1 MDEIDVTE
9 LDAIDI
15 RMLAALQDNGRI
27 TVTELA
33 EKVHLSKT
41 PCTER
46 VRRLEREGY
55 ISGYRAMLVPE
66 KVGLSC
72 LVFVQVT
79 LERTTTDVLN
89 RFNQAVSLIQEVE
102 SAHMIAGGYDYL
114 LKVRARNMP
123 HYRKVLGDQ
132 IGALPG
138 VSQTSS
144 FSVMETVVEGG
155 DIARS
160 QLEAISSQ
168 FE

>member
-1 MDEIDVTE
+1 MSE
-9 LDAIDI
+9 LDPIDI
-15 RMLAALQDNGRI
+15 KMLAALQENGRI

-66 KVGLSC
+66 RVGLSC

-79 LERTTTDVLN
+79 LERTTTDVLD
-89 RFNQAVSLIQEVE
+89 RFNEAVSMIQEVE
-102 SAHMIAGGYDYL
+102 AAHMIAGGYDYL
-114 LKVRARNMP
+114 LKVRARDMT

-132 IGALPG
+132 IGELPG
-138 VSQTSS
+138 VSSTSS

-155 DIARS
+155 DIAKS
-160 QLEAISSQ
+160 QLEEISAQ
-168 FE
+168 LE

>member
-1 MDEIDVTE
+1 MTG

-15 RMLAALQDNGRI
+15 RILAALQDNGRI

-55 ISGYRAMLVPE
+55 ISGYRAMIVPE
-66 KVGLSC
+66 KVGLST
-72 LVFVQVT
+72 LVFVEVT
-79 LERTTTDVLN
+79 LERTTTDVLDA
-89 RFNQAVSLIQEVE
+89 FNSAVIGIQEVE
-102 SAHMIAGGYDYL
+102 AAHMIAGGYDYL
-114 LKVRARNMP
+114 LKVRARNME
-123 HYRKVLGDQ
+123 HYRQVLGDR

-138 VSQTSS
+138 VRQTRTY
-144 FSVMETVVEGG
+144 SVMETVVEGG

-160 QLEAISSQ
+160 HLDAAAASYLE
-168 FE
+168 